1 MGRGGPLTAGPG
13 LRYFSGQEERRP
25 KELGGGGEGE
35 KKSSH
40 PTRRLLSAKKG
51 VRNSRAE
58 GARPPG
64 KTLRFKW
71 RRCLKP
77 PHSPLG
83 PRPPPP
89 GAAPPTSRSGGS
101 RAGVPSSRHDGICSF
116 AVKTVKGTREER
128 AYYFRDALRLL

>member
-1 MGRGGPLTAGPG
+1 MLRAEASKPRSLRSGPPRPRGLPARPGPGEPLPLSGRRRGQRREGTVGRGGPLTAGPG

-64 KTLRFKW
+64 
-71 RRCLKP
+71 
-77 PHSPLG
+77 
-83 PRPPPP
+83 
-89 GAAPPTSRSGGS
+89 
-101 RAGVPSSRHDGICSF
+101 
-116 AVKTVKGTREER
+116 EER
-128 AYYFRDALRLL
+128 